1 MKNFKRIVVMVIA
14 VAMLA
19 ALFAGCTTAPE
30 ESASAEEPSQE
41 ASSEAMDTE
50 EASTEA
56 AAEGEPYTI
65 GFVVMNTTMT
75 WMQYAIA
82 GAQEAADEAGVEM
95 QLYDSENDVAKQ
107 TANIEDAIAAG
118 VDGIVTNPLNVE
130 SLTPAL
136 IAAAEAGVPVVT
148 FDRRA
153 EGAQTVAHVGS
164 DDVASGEL
172 AAEYIGEQLGGQGTV
187 IELVGQTG
195 ASPTI
200 DRGNGFHSVLEEKY
214 PDIEVVYSQT
224 GEFMREQGMAVM
236 EDAITTIGEFDAVF
250 AHNDDMMMGALQAMN
265 EAGYNQDE
273 IVTISIDGIPDA
285 LRALEDGTLD
295 ATIQFPVALGRVAV
309 ETLIEY
315 LENGSVENDAIVI
328 DSWLITKDN
337 VETGDFYPELLK

>member
-1 MKNFKRIVVMVIA
+1 MKNLKKIVVMVLA
-14 VAMLA
+14 VAMIA
-19 ALFAGCTTAPE
+19 ALFAGCTAAPQ
-30 ESASAEEPSQE
+30 ESAPAEQPAEA
-41 ASSEAMDTE
+41 ASSEA
-50 EASTEA
+50 A
-56 AAEGEPYTI
+56 APEGETYTI

-82 GAQEAADEAGVEM
+82 GAQKAAEDAGVEFK
-95 QLYDSENDVAKQ
+95 LYDSENDVAKQ

-118 VDGIVTNPLNVE
+118 VDGIVTNPLNVD

-136 IAAAEAGVPVVT
+136 IAAADAGIPVVT

-153 EGAQTVAHVGS
+153 DGGKTIAHIGS
-164 DDVASGEL
+164 DDVATGRL
-172 AAEYIGEQLGGQGTV
+172 AAEYIAEKLGGKGTV

-214 PDIEVVYSQT
+214 PDIKVVYSQT
-224 GEFMREQGMAVM
+224 GDFMREKGMSVM

-250 AHNDDMMMGALQAMN
+250 AHNDDMMMGALQAMD
-265 EAGYNQDE
+265 EAGYDQDK
-273 IVTISIDGIPDA
+273 IVTMSIDGIPDA
-285 LRALEDGTLD
+285 LRSLQAGKLD
-295 ATIQFPVALGRVAV
+295 ATAQFPVALGKVGV

-315 LENGSVENDAIVI
+315 LKTGAVANNAVVI

-337 VETGDFYPELLK
+337 VDTGDFYPELSK

>member
-1 MKNFKRIVVMVIA
+1 MKNLKRIIVMVIA
-14 VAMLA
+14 VAMVA
-19 ALFAGCTTAPE
+19 ALFAGCTATPQESSAPASE
-30 ESASAEEPSQE
+30 AASSASA
-41 ASSEAMDTE
+41 
-50 EASTEA
+50 STDA
-56 AAEGEPYTI
+56 AASEEKTYTI

-82 GAQEAADEAGVEM
+82 GAQQAAEDAGVNFK
-95 QLYDSENDVAKQ
+95 LYDSENDVAKQ

-136 IAAAEAGVPVVT
+136 IAAHDAGIPVVT

-153 EGAQTVAHVGS
+153 DGGETIAHVGS
-164 DDVASGEL
+164 DDVATGRL
-172 AAEYIGEQLGGQGTV
+172 AADFIGEQLGGKGTV

-200 DRGNGFHSVLEEKY
+200 DRGNGFHSELEAKY

-224 GEFMREQGMAVM
+224 GDFMREKGMSVM

-250 AHNDDMMMGALQAMN
+250 AHNDDMMMGALQAMD
-265 EAGYNQDE
+265 EAGYDQSK
-273 IVTISIDGIPDA
+273 IVTMSIDGIPDA
-285 LRALEDGTLD
+285 LRALESGELD
-295 ATIQFPVALGRVAV
+295 ATAQFPVALGRVGV

-315 LENGSVENDAIVI
+315 LKTGAVANDSIVI
-328 DSWLITKDN
+328 DSWLITKEN
-337 VETGDFYPELLK
+337 VDTGDFYPELSK

>member
-1 MKNFKRIVVMVIA
+1 MKNLKKIVVLVLA
-14 VAMLA
+14 VAMVA
-19 ALFAGCTTAPE
+19 ALFAGCAAAPQ
-30 ESASAEEPSQE
+30 ESASAEQPSQAASE
-41 ASSEAMDTE
+41 SAPASS
-50 EASTEA
+50 EA
-56 AAEGEPYTI
+56 AAEGETYTI

-82 GAQEAADEAGVEM
+82 GAQKAAEDAGVNFK
-95 QLYDSENDVAKQ
+95 LYDSENDVAKQ

-136 IAAAEAGVPVVT
+136 IAAHDAGIPVVT

-153 EGAQTVAHVGS
+153 EGGKTIAHIGS
-164 DDVASGEL
+164 DDVATGRL
-172 AAEYIGEQLGGQGTV
+172 AADFIGEQLGGKGKV

-200 DRGNGFHSVLEEKY
+200 DRGNGFHSELEAKY

-236 EDAITTIGEFDAVF
+236 EDAITTVGEFDAVF
-250 AHNDDMMMGALQAMN
+250 AHNDDMMMGALQAMD
-265 EAGYNQDE
+265 EAGYDQSK
-273 IVTISIDGIPDA
+273 IVTMSIDGIPDA
-285 LRALEDGTLD
+285 LRALQDGKLD
-295 ATIQFPVALGRVAV
+295 ATAQFPVALGKVGV

-315 LENGSVENDAIVI
+315 LKTGAVANDAVVI
-328 DSWLITKDN
+328 DSWLITKEN
-337 VETGDFYPELLK
+337 VDTGDFYPELSK